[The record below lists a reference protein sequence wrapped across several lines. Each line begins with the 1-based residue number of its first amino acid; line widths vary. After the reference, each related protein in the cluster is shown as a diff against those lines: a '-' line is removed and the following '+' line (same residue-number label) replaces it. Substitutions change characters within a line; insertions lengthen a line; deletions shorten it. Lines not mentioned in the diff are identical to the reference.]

1 VAAVQLG
8 SDADN
13 IRYEASEKK
22 LYVGYG
28 NGGIALL
35 DPVTHKQLGN
45 VKLPA
50 HPESFQLDQ
59 KRQLLFANL
68 PDDHCIAVVDL
79 KKLALIDTW
88 KPKGLSANFPMTLD
102 TAHNLVIIGFRHPAV
117 LVTYDGKTGRQM
129 GQTDLTG
136 DADDLFYDASKKQVI
151 ASGGEGYINIFEAGE
166 DNRFKRV
173 ANIATRQGAR
183 TSLLIPSLHY
193 FVLAARAQSG
203 KYASV
208 ILYQVAD

>member
-1 VAAVQLG
+1 
-8 SDADN
+8 
-13 IRYEASEKK
+13 
-22 LYVGYG
+22 
-28 NGGIALL
+28 
-35 DPVTHKQLGN
+35 
-45 VKLPA
+45 
-50 HPESFQLDQ
+50 
-59 KRQLLFANL
+59 
-68 PDDHCIAVVDL
+68 
-79 KKLALIDTW
+79 
-88 KPKGLSANFPMTLD
+88 MTLD